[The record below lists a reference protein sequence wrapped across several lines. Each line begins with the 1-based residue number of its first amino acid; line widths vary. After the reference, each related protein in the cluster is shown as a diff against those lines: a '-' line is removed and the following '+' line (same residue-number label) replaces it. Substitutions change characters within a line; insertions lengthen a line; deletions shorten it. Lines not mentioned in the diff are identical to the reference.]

1 MFGVF
6 REGDGV
12 FLEDMD
18 EDVVKELFHD
28 NIRVAE
34 GRASICWRREVIRQ
48 FLDFFDDV
56 AGTGVLRFQ
65 VLDK

>member
-1 MFGVF
+1 
-6 REGDGV
+6 
-12 FLEDMD
+12 MD

-56 AGTGVLRFQ
+56 AGTGVLRLQ